1 MDFSWFVN
9 GLRNLFFFLDTILY
23 GFISSVFDFIIQLS
37 SFNLFDY
44 ESDIQPIAQRLY
56 LFLGVIMLFRIAFM
70 LIAIIVNPVDSFDK
84 KQKDEYQGRV
94 IPNIIITLILM
105 LTMPFI
111 FNLSLRIQDVVLG
124 VKRNPDTDKVEVVDR
139 NLIERIIIP
148 IIPDYEEVISESKG
162 WTCIYNLRSFRY
174 NTLGTDRESPITR
187 ETALKNIVVG
197 STYWSLITNNNYSI
211 GDNNTIGLKGPKY
224 NEIKQY
230 INTHVDA
237 AGNYDEDI
245 VINYPEMDDV
255 YYNTND
261 VSIADTEGALF
272 PTVILYDAYNVN
284 NNFLADVGDFFTA
297 GEVKVTTGSTSTNGS
312 IGIVLEYAGY
322 EGEPGFEYTVEPFS
336 DSCVPYLA
344 IIDRSVLDGGVLQGL
359 SEFLIGGAFGI
370 QTFGSF
376 DAVTDR
382 FEKYY
387 SGAIENHAYYALA
400 EVKPNRE
407 VYELE
412 GGKLIVSYLMQTFLT
427 TDNVAYKEYIRK
439 GDYFSLSVLK
449 SNPIEEKSGDTY
461 VINYTPFI
469 STIIILGVLV
479 ILCMTTLDIAL
490 RVVKIGFLQIISP
503 IPIITNAVEKKY
515 SESML
520 SRWVNEYIM
529 TYVDL
534 FLRLAIIY
542 FVIFLLKI
550 LMTMKMDFS
559 LINIFILVGALMF
572 MKQAPKLIGTITGIK
587 GLGDGSFSLNPM
599 KKLRDIPLVGKATA
613 LGLGGL
619 GGALQGITKGGML
632 KGALRGGIT
641 GAKSVPFAGLDP
653 KTKYGNGRSSF
664 NLGRDAVLQKATGK
678 EHAKA
683 GIFPKLEKRLDA
695 AINNSYMGTDSLGR
709 QTRQARSSSRSAARA
724 QSAAQTATTTAAL
737 RRDAAERAARAA
749 RSTLTTSINDQTAA
763 TNRANTARA
772 TTTGSA
778 NVASTARANTGAART
793 NLQNTQAAIAGAS
806 ANLATKQAGERSAVA
821 NMQTART
828 ARDNLQ
834 TQMTSA
840 AKTYA
845 DEKEKTNQL
854 RAEFVQHESK
864 RAEAE
869 KNGKKDDFNKETSE
883 MMDID
888 MRLRDQL
895 DREKEAKDNFT
906 SVNDQFVLANREL
919 GSRYNDVQDARKEV
933 QLAQDELSDNELL
946 ELYHQSD
953 LDYTEAIQEDA
964 EEAALVDFNAQQA
977 AEQREASAN
986 RKVTADTNA
995 EQRATA
1001 NLQAKEQDLTNAE
1014 QAEAQADAAAQAA
1027 TDKLKEL
1034 KDKKKTEYY

>member
-148 IIPDYEEVISESKG
+148 IIPDYEKVTSESKG
-162 WTCIYNLRSFRY
+162 WTCIYNLRAIHPSD
-174 NTLGTDRESPITR
+174 LGTAEERPITR
-187 ETALKNIVVG
+187 ETALRNVVVG
-197 STYWSLITNNNYSI
+197 DVYWSLIADNNYSI
-211 GDNNTIGLKGPKY
+211 GDKNTIALKGPKY
-224 NEIKQY
+224 REIKDY
-230 INTHVDA
+230 INTHVDED
-237 AGNYDEDI
+237 GNYDQNIIDEYPQMDNYLI
-245 VINYPEMDDV
+245 GSENQSSFENPVVI
-255 YYNTND
+255 
-261 VSIADTEGALF
+261 S
-272 PTVILYDAYNVN
+272 YDAFTMYNSL
-284 NNFLADVGDFFTA
+284 FIDIGDLIEGGHTKL
-297 GEVKVTTGSTSTNGS
+297 VKGYSSIHGS
-312 IGIVLEYAGY
+312 IGIALEY
-322 EGEPGFEYTVEPFS
+322 GFAWRVEPQP
-336 DSCVPYLA
+336 DSCVPYLFGPFEW
-344 IIDRSVLDGGVLQGL
+344 D
-359 SEFLIGGAFGI
+359 SEFVTKANEFFNGE
-370 QTFGSF
+370 TFEMYPYPTYDSILNMYNALYEKG
-376 DAVTDR
+376 TD
-382 FEKYY
+382 ETNYE
-387 SGAIENHAYYALA
+387 AHPYYALT

-407 VYELE
+407 QYELN
-412 GGKLIVSYLMQTFLT
+412 GGNLIVSYLMQTFMT
-427 TDNVAYKEYIRK
+427 TDNVTYKEYIRK

-515 SESML
+515 SDSIL
-520 SRWVNEYIM
+520 SRWVNEYIV

-542 FVIFLLKI
+542 FVIFILKI
-550 LMTMKMDFS
+550 LMTMTTTTEMDFS

-587 GLGDGSFSLNPM
+587 SLAEGKGEFTLNPM
-599 KKLRDIPLVGKATA
+599 KKLRDVPLVGKATA

-683 GIFPKLEKRLDA
+683 GFFPKMEKRLDA

-709 QTRQARSSSRSAARA
+709 QTRQARSSSRSAASA

-778 NVASTARANTGAART
+778 NVAGAARANTGTART

-821 NMQTART
+821 NMQAART
-828 ARDNLQ
+828 TRDNLQ
-834 TQMTSA
+834 TQVTSA
-840 AKTYA
+840 ARTYA
-845 DEKEKTNQL
+845 DEKEKANQL
-854 RAEFVQHESK
+854 RAEFTKYKTEYDDARKAGDETKATAAGYKLQEVD
-864 RAEAE
+864 E
-869 KNGKKDDFNKETSE
+869 KLDK
-883 MMDID
+883 
-888 MRLRDQL
+888 QQ
-895 DREKEAKDNFT
+895 DREKEAKDNLT

-919 GSRYNDVQDARKEV
+919 GSRYNDVQDARREV
-933 QLAQDELSDNELL
+933 QLAQDELSDNQLL

-964 EEAALVDFNAQQA
+964 EEAALIDFNAQQA

-1001 NLQAKEQDLTNAE
+1001 NLQAKEQDLTNAQ
-1014 QAEAQADAAAQAA
+1014 QAEAQADADVQAEA
-1027 TDKLKEL
+1027 EKLKKL
-1034 KDKKKTEYY
+1034 KDKKKTDIY